1 MSYIK
6 RVTAAGLAV
15 CMTASLST
23 GSLAAAPKVETDET
37 AYILADYYGTVS
49 DYSIVKGCDLNG
61 NTAFADYGDYS
72 DVVNMTTLDEPS
84 IFDEGVSWNIE
95 NPDSGR
101 FYYQVTPNDQSGSD
115 LPWRIDVSYKLNGAP
130 IKAEKL
136 AGASGLV
143 EITVKA
149 IPNSAAKAA
158 YKDNFILLCAMV
170 NDVNDNIS
178 FSAPGSQLQTIGSMQ
193 AAVFAALPKQE
204 EEFVFQIGTESFET
218 IGVLTLMMPAK
229 LYQLDDI
236 SEIKEHKSNLEDAGN
251 AVDSAM
257 ADILD
262 IMGSM
267 RNGMTMTSQGLT
279 RLDDAREAVNG
290 NRDNISKNVGSLRK
304 SLREMEK
311 RLNDYGEFLGDADMA
326 NSISS
331 IGDEIAG
338 TMEDVESD
346 VTALG
351 ITVQELGAAYA
362 DIAGNISQ
370 GQGPTE
376 AQLQAFAK
384 ALEKA
389 ETVLGSVDISNY
401 QRYVDKIESSVTE
414 INSNLDS
421 LKDNDSTV
429 YRAAFSAITNEIKT
443 IKTSLSTI
451 VNGSLSSAETIQN
464 SLGSMNIISDEME
477 DLLEE
482 TSWVVDD
489 LSDLLKDTRNMLDAV
504 DKTLSD
510 SGDALN
516 EGAKLS
522 IDGMN
527 MLLADLVAALQKN
540 DDIQN
545 NRQIISDIIRDEWHR
560 FDDDMGVLD
569 IDTGSR
575 LVSFTSD
582 KNSEPKSQQII
593 IRTQEISIE
602 DEEETASSDVEN
614 ENSTVT
620 DRIKLVFKRI
630 GGAVGVLLGKE

>member
-6 RVTAAGLAV
+6 RITAAVLAA
-15 CMTASLST
+15 CMTVSLSV
-23 GSLAAAPKVETDET
+23 GSFAAMPQVAVDET
-37 AYILADYYGTVS
+37 AYVLTDYYGTVS

-61 NTAFADYGDYS
+61 NTTFADYGDYS
-72 DVVNMTTLDEPS
+72 AVVNMSTLDQPS
-84 IFDEGVSWNIE
+84 LFEGGVSWEIE
-95 NPDSGR
+95 NPDSDR
-101 FYYQVTPNDQSGSD
+101 FYYQVTPNDKSGSD
-115 LPWRIDVSYKLNGAP
+115 LPWHIDVSYKLNGTP

-149 IPNSAAKAA
+149 VPNSGAKAE
-158 YKDNFILLCAMV
+158 YRDNYLLLCAMM
-170 NDVNDNIS
+170 NDVNDNKS

-193 AAVFAALPKQE
+193 AAIFAALPKQE
-204 EEFVFQIGTESFET
+204 EEFVFQIGTDSFET
-218 IGVLTLMMPAK
+218 IGVITLMVPAK

-257 ADILD
+257 ADIID

-279 RLDDAREAVNG
+279 RLDDAREAINQ

-326 NSISS
+326 NSISD

-338 TMEDVESD
+338 TMESVESD
-346 VTALG
+346 VTALAQA
-351 ITVQELGAAYA
+351 VHDLGAAYQA
-362 DIAGNISQ
+362 IRSSGYSDENMQALV
-370 GQGPTE
+370 E
-376 AQLQAFAK
+376 ALDN
-384 ALEKA
+384 A
-389 ETVLGSVDISNY
+389 EDVLSTVDISNY
-401 QRYVDKIESSVTE
+401 QRYVDKIESSVSKMDE
-414 INSNLDS
+414 KKDDLENSDTGVYNAAMNS
-421 LKDNDSTV
+421 LAQEFNS
-429 YRAAFSAITNEIKT
+429 IT
-443 IKTSLSTI
+443 TSLTTI
-451 VNGSLSSAETIQN
+451 VSGSQSSAE
-464 SLGSMNIISDEME
+464 SMLNGLSSMDIISDEME

-489 LSDLLKDTRNMLDAV
+489 LADLLKDTRNMLDAI
-504 DKTLSD
+504 DKTLSE

-516 EGAKLS
+516 EGTKLS

-527 MLLADLVAALQKN
+527 MLLSDLIAALEKT
-540 DDIQN
+540 DDIQS

-569 IDTGSR
+569 IDTGSK

-582 KNSEPKSQQII
+582 KNVEPKSQQIV
-593 IRTQEISIE
+593 IRTQEISVE
-602 DEEETASSDVEN
+602 DDDESLSSDVEN
-614 ENSTVT
+614 ENSTVV

>member
-6 RVTAAGLAV
+6 RITAASLAAL
-15 CMTASLST
+15 MTASLSV
-23 GSLAAAPKVETDET
+23 GSFAVAPEVKTDET
-37 AYILADYYGTVS
+37 AYILTDYYGTVS

-61 NTAFADYGDYS
+61 VTTFADYGDYS

-84 IFDEGVSWNIE
+84 SFEGGVSWDIAS
-95 NPDSGR
+95 PDGRR

-115 LPWRIDVSYKLNGAP
+115 LPWHIDVSYKLNGAP
-130 IKAEKL
+130 ISAEKL

-149 IPNSAAKAA
+149 VPNSAAKTA
-158 YKDNFILLCAMV
+158 YKDNFILLCAMMS
-170 NDVNDNIS
+170 DMNDNIS

-218 IGVLTLMMPAK
+218 IGVFTLMMPAK

-236 SEIKEHKSNLEDAGN
+236 AEIKEHKSNLEDAGN

-257 ADILD
+257 ADIID

-279 RLDDAREAVNG
+279 RLDDAREAINQ

-311 RLNDYGEFLGDADMA
+311 RLNDYGEFLGDTDMA
-326 NSISS
+326 NSISD

-338 TMEDVESD
+338 TMEEVEGD
-346 VTALG
+346 VTDLAG
-351 ITVQELGAAYA
+351 AVQSLVIAYQA
-362 DIAGNISQ
+362 VNSEGN
-370 GQGPTE
+370 TE
-376 AQLQAFAK
+376 ENLQALVE
-384 ALEKA
+384 ALDEA
-389 ETVLGSVDISNY
+389 EAVINSIDISDY
-401 QRYVDKIESSVTE
+401 QRYVDKIEASVSRINDNMDDLGSSTDSVYQAALNSLTQE
-414 INSNLDS
+414 IRSM
-421 LKDNDSTV
+421 
-429 YRAAFSAITNEIKT
+429 R
-443 IKTSLSTI
+443 TSLNTI
-451 VNGSLSSAETIQN
+451 VTGCQSSAEMLQG

-489 LSDLLKDTRNMLDAV
+489 LADLLKDTRNMLDAV
-504 DKTLSD
+504 DKTLSE

-516 EGAKLS
+516 EGTKLS

-527 MLLADLVAALQKN
+527 MLLSDLIAALQKT

-575 LVSFTSD
+575 LVSFTSN

-602 DEEETASSDVEN
+602 DEEEKTASDVEN